1 MIGWIA
7 VGGAVIVAIVVLGF
21 CAYELHWK
29 LSRLRA
35 DLNRVQTLSG
45 ELSAVVGQLT
55 EAQSRIAARNAESG

>member
-7 VGGAVIVAIVVLGF
+7 VGGAVIVALVVLGF

-45 ELSAVVGQLT
+45 ELNAVVGQLT
-55 EAQSRIAARNAESG
+55 EAQSRLAARNAESG